1 MVVASNATSVVVLLT
16 PLPQQSEAV
25 VEAMEEEIAEIRRTD
40 GCELYE
46 MYRRV
51 DGAVVLIE
59 RWRDREAWQAHF
71 DTAAIRRLREAL
83 TPLLAKP
90 AERWEMYSTATTGPW
105 LEPPQETTGL

>member
-1 MVVASNATSVVVLLT
+1 MVSPLVIVELTPQSGQSDAVVA
-16 PLPQQSEAV
+16 
-25 VEAMEEEIAEIRRTD
+25 AMNAEIDEIRLAH

-51 DGAVVLIE
+51 DDVVVLIE

-71 DTAAIRRLREAL
+71 ETDAIGRLKDAL

-90 AERWEMYSTATTGPW
+90 AERWEMYPTA
-105 LEPPQETTGL
+105 E

>member
-1 MVVASNATSVVVLLT
+1 MSSPCTVVVCLT
-16 PLPQQSEAV
+16 PLPGQSDAV
-25 VEAMEEEIAEIRRTD
+25 VAAMSAEIDEIRMAD

-51 DGAVVLIE
+51 DDVVVLIE

-71 DTAAIRRLREAL
+71 ETDAIVRLKQAL

-90 AERWEMYSTATTGPW
+90 AERWEMYPTA
-105 LEPPQETTGL
+105 E

>member
-1 MVVASNATSVVVLLT
+1 MSPLVIVELT
-16 PLPQQSEAV
+16 PLPGQSDAV
-25 VEAMEEEIAEIRRTD
+25 VAAISAEIDEIRMAD

-51 DGAVVLIE
+51 DDVVVLIE

-71 DTAAIRRLREAL
+71 ETDAIVRLKQAL

-90 AERWEMYSTATTGPW
+90 AERWEMYPTA
-105 LEPPQETTGL
+105 E

>member
-1 MVVASNATSVVVLLT
+1 MSPPCTVVVCLT
-16 PLPQQSEAV
+16 PRPGHSEDVLGAITR
-25 VEAMEEEIAEIRRTD
+25 EIDEIRRAH

-51 DGAVVLIE
+51 DDVVVLIE

-71 DTAAIRRLREAL
+71 ETDAIVRLKEAL

-90 AERWEMYSTATTGPW
+90 AERWEMYPTA
-105 LEPPQETTGL
+105 E